1 MLLLV
6 DLSLLLLLL
15 AKDHGTLRPAATQL
29 LLLLLRPVEFPESP
43 PAAGVSYTSS
53 SGPRRRGRRGARH
66 RAQVRGALGCEMLLA
81 LEKPFF
87 YVSIPRSVLTHR
99 KSVAFP
105 RIEVRRRR
113 SRSLAIAR
121 VDGTQFFVL
130 VLVFLLLLES
140 SIQEARG
147 GGGAVGRRRREEG
160 PVLAE
165 KQRRLSR
172 GGRRRGL
179 LAVALVGVGALLKH
193 PPLIASSASASAS
206 YEAWAIFRGS
216 HGDGDAGE
224 QHWTANV
231 ITAGPLY
238 NHWRGPSK
246 GTQSTPQAKIMHMDD

>member
-43 PAAGVSYTSS
+43 PAAGVSSPST

-66 RAQVRGALGCEMLLA
+66 RAQVRGALGCELLLA
-81 LEKPFF
+81 LEKPF
-87 YVSIPRSVLTHR
+87 YRVSIPRSVLTHR
-99 KSVAFP
+99 ESVAFP

-130 VLVFLLLLES
+130 VLVLVFLLLLES
-140 SIQEARG
+140 SIQEAGG

-179 LAVALVGVGALLKH
+179 LAVALVGVRALL
-193 PPLIASSASASAS
+193 
-206 YEAWAIFRGS
+206 
-216 HGDGDAGE
+216 
-224 QHWTANV
+224 
-231 ITAGPLY
+231 
-238 NHWRGPSK
+238 
-246 GTQSTPQAKIMHMDD
+246 